1 MNCWMACSFLDK
13 RFNVDVIKDKAGF
26 LPYLCSFQL
35 DCMFVNFC
43 LKCGKAGGKVRQL
56 VNTDLLVIIQMDKSS
71 FLIDLCDWESSN
83 FYLIFPTCTAL
94 QFIGS
99 MYKQVPPK

>member
-1 MNCWMACSFLDK
+1 MNCWMASPFLDK

-26 LPYLCSFQL
+26 LPYLSSFQL

-56 VNTDLLVIIQMDKSS
+56 VNTDLLVIIHMDKSS

-83 FYLIFPTCTAL
+83 FSLIFPTCTAL
-94 QFIGS
+94 HFIGS
-99 MYKQVPPK
+99 MYKQVPRK